1 MTNEFLAFCRSRK
14 YKPYLRK
21 VTKDALNW
29 ESALAYPSGSWSK
42 GHTTLILHRW
52 FLDFCEK
59 RPGAVASNE
68 LLRLAYAA
76 AKAMHFLLEELYR
89 RDLWILAPEAIS
101 VSSLCKM
108 HEAAAVCAL

>member
-1 MTNEFLAFCRSRK
+1 M
-14 YKPYLRK
+14 
-21 VTKDALNW
+21 
-29 ESALAYPSGSWSK
+29 
-42 GHTTLILHRW
+42 
-52 FLDFCEK
+52 
-59 RPGAVASNE
+59 ASNE

-108 HEAAAVCAL
+108 HEAAAVCALCASPRPFPVHAKPPSLAPLAERDAVASDTVQMGHEPIGLCVPSR